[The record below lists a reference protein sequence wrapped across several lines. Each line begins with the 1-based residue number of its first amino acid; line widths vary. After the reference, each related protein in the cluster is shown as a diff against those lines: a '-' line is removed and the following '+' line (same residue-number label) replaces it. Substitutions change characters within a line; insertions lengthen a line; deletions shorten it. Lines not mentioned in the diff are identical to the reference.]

1 MEHSQSLAFIWRQL
15 DKMLWNRFMFSPIDE
30 LNWLVYEA

>member
-15 DKMLWNRFMFSPIDE
+15 DKTLWNRFMFSPIDE